1 MNRMLPCVLIVV
13 LVLAACQARTATET
27 AAISQ
32 NEPGVRPSE
41 ASSGGNGSTTGA
53 GNTLP
58 PDPQEVTFQAADG
71 QALSGYYYPAAVNP
85 APLVMLMH
93 WAGGDKSDWYEVA
106 PWLQNRGLNNPFP
119 NPGTE
124 TWWDPTWFP
133 AVPANA
139 SYGVFIFSLRGCNP
153 SPEGCTG
160 WTPAEW
166 LMDVRV
172 AMVTAAALEGVD
184 GRRIVTVGS
193 SVGADGA
200 PDGCAWLN
208 EQQPGSCLGA
218 LSLSP
223 GNYLDLPY
231 PQVVE
236 TLGRNQPPVAAWCL
250 ADENEFGLCQAA
262 EASAN
267 PAYRD
272 RMIPGGQHGTRLLRD
287 GLEPLPMQLIL
298 DFLAETIQP

>member
-1 MNRMLPCVLIVV
+1 MNRLLPCVLIVV
-13 LVLAACQARTATET
+13 LLLAGCQAGAAPETTAT
-27 AAISQ
+27 SQ
-32 NEPGVRPSE
+32 NEPGARPSDT
-41 ASSGGNGSTTGA
+41 SSGGNGGTTGN
-53 GNTLP
+53 GDTLP

-124 TWWDPTWFP
+124 AWWDPTWFP
-133 AVPANA
+133 AVPARL
-139 SYGVFIFSLRGCNP
+139 SWGVFIFSLRGCLP
-153 SPEGCTG
+153 TPDGCTG

-166 LMDVRV
+166 LLDVRV
-172 AMVTAAALEGVD
+172 AMTTAAALEGVD
-184 GRRIVTVGS
+184 ASRIVTIGS

-208 EQQPGSCLGA
+208 EQQPGSCRGT

-223 GNYLDLPY
+223 GNYLDIPY
-231 PQVVE
+231 PQVIE
-236 TLGRNQPPVAAWCL
+236 TLGRDQPPVTAWCL
-250 ADENEFGLCQAA
+250 ADENEFGMCQVA
-262 EASAN
+262 EDSAN

-272 RMIPGGQHGTRLLRD
+272 LLIPGGQHGTRMLRA

-298 DFLAETIQP
+298 DFLAETVHP

>member
-1 MNRMLPCVLIVV
+1 MNRLLPCVLIAMM
-13 LVLAACQARTATET
+13 VLAGCQPGAATGT
-27 AAISQ
+27 AAASQ
-32 NEPGVRPSE
+32 NEAGTIPGNAP
-41 ASSGGNGSTTGA
+41 SGGNGSTEGD
-53 GNTLP
+53 GNALP

-71 QALSGYYYPAAVNP
+71 QRLSGYYYPAAVNP

-93 WAGGDKSDWYEVA
+93 WAGGDKGDWYEVA
-106 PWLQNRGLNNPFP
+106 PWLQNRGLHNPFP
-119 NPGTE
+119 NPGTDA
-124 TWWDPTWFP
+124 WWDPTWFP
-133 AVPANA
+133 ALPANV
-139 SYGVFIFSLRGCNP
+139 SYGVFIFSLRVCNP

-166 LMDVRV
+166 LLDVRA
-172 AMVTAAALEGVD
+172 AMTTAAALEGVD
-184 GRRIVTVGS
+184 GRRIITVGS

-208 EQQPGSCLGA
+208 EQQPGSCQGA

-223 GNYLDLPY
+223 GSYLELPY

-236 TLGRNQPPVAAWCL
+236 TLGRSQPPVAAWCL
-250 ADENEFGLCQAA
+250 ADENEFGMCQAA
-262 EASAN
+262 EDSAN

-272 RMIPGGQHGTRLLRD
+272 RMIPSGQHGTRLLRE

-298 DFLAETIQP
+298 DFLAETTGP